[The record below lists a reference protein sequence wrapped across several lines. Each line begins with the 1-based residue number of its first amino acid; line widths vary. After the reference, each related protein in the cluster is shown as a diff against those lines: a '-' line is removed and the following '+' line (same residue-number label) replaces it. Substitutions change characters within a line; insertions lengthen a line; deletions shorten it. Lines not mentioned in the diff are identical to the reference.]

1 MNTAGLILSAL
12 AEVLSDPARL
22 LYTLAG
28 TAIGIVFGAL
38 PGLTATM
45 GVAILLPFTFGLDPV
60 TGMSALAGVYVGGIA
75 GGAIS
80 AILLNIPGTPSSMMT
95 PLDGFPM
102 ARRGQA
108 GKALGWAVTAAFVG
122 GLISWIALALVAPQV
137 ARVALAFGP
146 PEYAM
151 LAAFG
156 LTIVAGISG
165 RSLLKGVLAGLIGFA
180 LSFPGVDPIDGNFR
194 FTFGHVSLMKGI
206 PIVPAL
212 IGLFAIPEILSNL
225 SLRYQAPASSI
236 RTRDFFPS
244 LAELKEAAGNLV
256 RSSLIGVFIGMI
268 PATGGNIAQILA
280 YDQAR
285 RWSRHPETFGK
296 GNPQGIV
303 AAESA
308 NNGVTG
314 GALIPMLT
322 LGIPGDSV
330 TAVMLGGLMI
340 HGLQPGP
347 NLFREHAS
355 FVYGFLVMLLI
366 ANIMMA
372 AIQFFGIRAFVQ
384 MLRVPTHYLAP
395 LLLLLCM
402 VGSFAVNN
410 SMFDVWLML
419 GLGLF
424 GFVMTRAGFPVAPMV
439 LGLVLGPILES
450 EMRRSLI
457 LSGGSW
463 AIFVQRPVSLAFLL
477 LAVLAIAAPLARP
490 WFNHAL
496 ARWARSWRTSTR

>member
-1 MNTAGLILSAL
+1 MNTGSQLLL
-12 AEVLSDPARL
+12 AVMDVLGDPARL

-28 TAIGIVFGAL
+28 TALGILFGAL

-45 GVAILLPFTFGLDPV
+45 GVAILLPFTFALDPV
-60 TGMSALAGVYVGGIA
+60 TGMSVLAGVYVGGIA

-102 ARRGQA
+102 AKRGEA
-108 GKALGWAVTAAFVG
+108 GKALGWAVTASFVG
-122 GLISWIALALVAPQV
+122 GVISWIVLALVAPQV
-137 ARVALAFGP
+137 ARVALVFGP
-146 PEYAM
+146 PEYAA

-165 RSLLKGVLAGLIGFA
+165 KSLLKGVLAGLIGFA

-206 PIVPAL
+206 SIVPAL

-225 SLRYQAPASSI
+225 SLRYQAPVSSI
-236 RTRDFFPS
+236 RTRDLFPS

-296 GNPQGIV
+296 GNPQGII
-303 AAESA
+303 AAEAA
-308 NNGVTG
+308 NNGVSG
-314 GALIPMLT
+314 GALIPMMT

-347 NLFREHAS
+347 SLFREHAS
-355 FVYGFLVMLLI
+355 FVFGFLVMLLV

-384 MLRVPTHYLAP
+384 MLRIPTHYLAP

-419 GLGLF
+419 GLGIV
-424 GFVMTRAGFPVAPMV
+424 GFVMRRAGFPVAPMV

-463 AIFVQRPVSLAFLL
+463 AIFVQRPVSLAFLM
-477 LAVLAIAAPLARP
+477 LAVLVIVAPLIRS
-490 WFNHAL
+490 WLNDTGV
-496 ARWARSWRTSTR
+496 RWARSGRA